1 MVEIDTSS
9 FTTPEQVM
17 PLPRGKDG
25 KAIRIG
31 DVVYGEDGRKWL
43 VRGIHYGETKRND
56 PVHQVHAVDE
66 QRHWRGLKPEWLSH
80 ERPDSW
86 EKLEEDMMR
95 GTSCRYFGCVEFASD
110 CLDCPHGLDQTGVLC
125 WKNERIDILKRA
137 KKLAGME
144 EGERSDRLERIADE
158 LKDWSE
164 DNRANGS
171 NDVFTRAADL
181 ADRIRKLAKEEA
193 RDGD

>member
-1 MVEIDTSS
+1 MVEIDTRS

-43 VRGIHYGETKRND
+43 VRGIHYGEIKHND
-56 PVHQVHAVDE
+56 PVHQVHAIDE

-86 EKLEEDMMR
+86 E
-95 GTSCRYFGCVEFASD
+95 
-110 CLDCPHGLDQTGVLC
+110 
-125 WKNERIDILKRA
+125 
-137 KKLAGME
+137 
-144 EGERSDRLERIADE
+144 RIADE
-158 LKDWSE
+158 IE
-164 DNRANGS
+164 DAEGWCDQNGGYGTGIS
-171 NDVFTRAADL
+171 SVGESTLREW